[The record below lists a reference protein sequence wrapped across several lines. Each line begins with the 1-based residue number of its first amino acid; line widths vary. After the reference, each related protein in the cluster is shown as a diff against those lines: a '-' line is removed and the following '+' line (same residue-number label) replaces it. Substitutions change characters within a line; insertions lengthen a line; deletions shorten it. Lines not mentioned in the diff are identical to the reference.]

1 MAPALVLSFA
11 LVVSLAAPAAVAA
24 PPDPAD
30 SFRTDEGCWQR
41 LPLDRAELNPAQPLP
56 VGALVPCP
64 GIRPGARVWVTNG
77 GSTSGCTLNFVFR
90 GTRHDAQGNP
100 VDEGLFIG
108 TAGHCIP
115 GHDGEQTWAPGAGP
129 VAADA
134 EDKRFGEFVYAA
146 LTGASDANPM
156 NLDFSLIRIDDAR
169 EPEVKPGLCHF
180 GGPTGISDTWQEGDL
195 VHHFGQGLA
204 YEDTVQGRSGVVS
217 SGDQV
222 EASAVIFTG
231 SALFG
236 DSGSSLIEADGDA
249 LAVVVAILPPLVFST
264 PIAMQIQR
272 AEKALGID
280 FDLVEAPLAA

>member
-11 LVVSLAAPAAVAA
+11 LVVSLAGHPAVATQ
-24 PPDPAD
+24 PPDAAGT
-30 SFRTDEGCWQR
+30 FMTDEGCWQR
-41 LPLDRAELNPAQPLP
+41 LPLDRAELDPAQPLP

-64 GIRPGARVWVTNG
+64 GVRPGARVWITAG

-90 GTRHDAQGNP
+90 GTSYDEEGRP

-115 GHDGEQTWAPGAGP
+115 GHDGEQTWTPGAAP

-134 EDKRFGEFVYAA
+134 ADNRFGEVVYAA
-146 LTGASDANPM
+146 LTGPSDTNPM
-156 NLDFSLIRIDDAR
+156 NLDFSLIRIDDSR

-180 GGPTGISDTWQEGDL
+180 GGPSGVSTTWDEGDL
-195 VHHFGQGLA
+195 VHHFGQGIV

-217 SGDQV
+217 SGDDV
-222 EASAVIFTG
+222 EASAIVFTG

-236 DSGSSLIEADGDA
+236 DSGSALIESDGDA

-264 PIAMQIQR
+264 PIDMQIER
-272 AEKALGID
+272 AENELDID
-280 FDLVEAPLAA
+280 FELVEAPFV